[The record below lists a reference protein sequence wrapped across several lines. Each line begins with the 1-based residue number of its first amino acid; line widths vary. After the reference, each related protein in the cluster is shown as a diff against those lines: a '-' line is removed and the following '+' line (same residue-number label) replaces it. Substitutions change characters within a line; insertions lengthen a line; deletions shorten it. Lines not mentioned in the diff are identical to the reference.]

1 MSKVFQG
8 TIKYFVQMENTGF
21 KLESRI
27 FHLHK
32 ILDSIFFV
40 FSYNSSVHHQAT
52 IFIQFYSLSGLNR

>member
-1 MSKVFQG
+1 
-8 TIKYFVQMENTGF
+8 MENTGF

-40 FSYNSSVHHQAT
+40 FSYNSSVYHQAT